1 MDDQGRPIAEKQEK
15 AHQAYVEQSL
25 SPDEYF
31 ADGEA
36 AAQAAALKKQKQVLI
51 GAIGVLLALVVL
63 IVYACQPPRGSVIY
77 GVCSAF
83 LDQVVHYPS
92 SVQQLYVE
100 QFPRA
105 VRIYFNQTD
114 AFGQFTQD
122 MIECI
127 ADPNAFPDLQFSQVL
142 YNRKPVDPDKVKAFN
157 PTIPLLMASDMDL
170 TLPPVP
176 KDVLKSLHLR

>member
-1 MDDQGRPIAEKQEK
+1 MSDSDDPLKVKQEK
-15 AHQAYVEQSL
+15 AHQTYVEQKM

-36 AAQAAALKKQKQVLI
+36 AAQAASYKKQKQILTGVI
-51 GAIGVLLALVVL
+51 GFLLLLVMF
-63 IVYACQPPRGSVIY
+63 IVYSCQPPRGSIIY
-77 GVCSAF
+77 GICSAF
-83 LDQVVHYPS
+83 LEQTVDYPTS
-92 SVQQLYVE
+92 IQQLYVE

-127 ADPNAFPDLQFSQVL
+127 ADPNAMPALVFSQVL
-142 YNRKPVDPDKVKAFN
+142 YNRKPVDPEKVKTFN
-157 PTIPLLMASDMDL
+157 PTIPVLMASDMDL
-170 TLPPVP
+170 TLPPPP
-176 KDVLKSLHLR
+176 KDVLKRLP

>member
-1 MDDQGRPIAEKQEK
+1 MSDQSDPLKVKQER
-15 AHQAYVEQSL
+15 AHKAYVEQTMSA
-25 SPDEYF
+25 DEYF

-36 AAQAAALKKQKQVLI
+36 AAQAASYKKQKQILAGTIGFLMLLVLF
-51 GAIGVLLALVVL
+51 
-63 IVYACQPPRGSVIY
+63 IVYSCQPPRGSIMY
-77 GVCSAF
+77 GICSAF
-83 LDQVVHYPS
+83 LEHVVEYPP

-127 ADPNAFPDLQFSQVL
+127 GDPNAVGAPAFAQVL
-142 YNRKPVDPDKVKAFN
+142 FNRKPVDPEKVKRFN

-170 TLPPVP
+170 TLPPPP
-176 KDVLKSLHLR
+176 KDVLKSLP

>member
-1 MDDQGRPIAEKQEK
+1 MSDQTDPLKLKQEK
-15 AHQAYVEQSL
+15 AHQAYVEQAMSV
-25 SPDEYF
+25 DEYF

-36 AAQAAALKKQKQVLI
+36 AAQAASYKKKKQILAGAVCFLLLLVLF
-51 GAIGVLLALVVL
+51 
-63 IVYACQPPRGSVIY
+63 IVYSCQPPRGSIIY

-83 LDQVVHYPS
+83 LEQIVEYPP

-105 VRIYFNQTD
+105 VRIYYNQTD

-127 ADPNAFPDLQFSQVL
+127 ADPNAIPNLVFSQVL
-142 YNRKPVDPDKVKAFN
+142 INRKPVDAEKVKRFN
-157 PTIPLLMASDMDL
+157 PTIPLLMATDMDL
-170 TLPPVP
+170 TLPPP
-176 KDVLKSLHLR
+176 PRDVLKRLP